1 MNKPE
6 GVVERPMNRLLTR
19 IDRRILIGFLA
30 FVLVA
35 VGFLKF
41 AGEVGEGETAG
52 FDRWLLEA
60 LRVPGHPELP
70 IGPHWLA
77 QAMTDITA
85 LGGYTVL
92 SLLVLLTT
100 GYLVAAG
107 KSRNAGFMLA
117 AIVSGVVLGILLKAI
132 FVRPRPDIVD
142 HLVSVATP
150 SFPSGHAMNSAIIYL
165 TLGALLAR
173 AQTRRRVR
181 AYIVAAAVLLTF
193 VVGCSRVFLGVHW
206 PTDVAAGWV
215 VGTAWALLCSML
227 VGTFQRRGAVE
238 APGDEGEAPGSE
250 TDPPS
255 ARA

>member
-1 MNKPE
+1 MTIQE
-6 GVVERPMNRLLTR
+6 GAGERPLTRLLTR
-19 IDRRILIGFLA
+19 VDRRILIGFLA
-30 FVLVA
+30 FVLVG

-41 AGEVGEGETAG
+41 AAEVGEGETAG

-92 SLLVLLTT
+92 SLLVLLAS
-100 GYLVAAG
+100 GYLIAAG

-117 AIVSGVVLGILLKAI
+117 AIVSGVVLGILLKAV
-132 FVRPRPDIVD
+132 FVRPRPDIVA

-150 SFPSGHAMNSAIIYL
+150 SFPSGHAMNSAITYL

-173 AQTRRRVR
+173 AETNRRVR

-215 VGTAWALLCSML
+215 VGAAWALLCSML

-238 APGDEGEAPGSE
+238 APGKGQPAPATEAI
-250 TDPPS
+250 PP
-255 ARA
+255 APAA